1 MEMFIR
7 KNGTDIELYN
17 QNFTCVKVFK
27 NADYRIESGKYIIHS
42 LSDKYT
48 IYAEMPELTTSI
60 LHITPQQ

>member
-27 NADYRIESGKYIIHS
+27 NADYRRESGKYIIHS
-42 LSDKYT
+42 ISDKYT
-48 IYAEMPELTTSI
+48 IYIEMPELTTSI
-60 LHITPQQ
+60 LHITQQQ